1 MTHCRVGIQLPSVEV
16 RFQDLTVEAQA
27 EAAGRELPSI
37 FNSYR
42 NWVEVSPR
50 MSGLC
55 DCQYGVEPSHGLCT
69 MQTGG
74 RRQRRGR

>member
-1 MTHCRVGIQLPSVEV
+1 MRLMVKRRVGIKLPSVEV

-42 NWVEVSPR
+42 NWVEVGPAPLSLVKHLLT
-50 MSGLC
+50 LC
-55 DCQYGVEPSHGLCT
+55 NSVVKACG
-69 MQTGG
+69 
-74 RRQRRGR
+74 